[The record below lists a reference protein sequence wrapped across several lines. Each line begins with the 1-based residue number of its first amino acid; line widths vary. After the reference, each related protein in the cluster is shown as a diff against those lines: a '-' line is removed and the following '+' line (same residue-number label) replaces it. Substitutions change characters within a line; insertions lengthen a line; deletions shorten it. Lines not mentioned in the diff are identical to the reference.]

1 MDTTPNPFVYSDVFG
16 GASIYPSDITY
27 AKIALNQNITYS
39 WPLESAPGINDLLPR
54 LLEVT
59 CTSYQS
65 KTAPSV
71 GTITAN
77 AALGATTLT
86 IGNNSAIVPG
96 ALVTFDNSSA
106 APVFYLI
113 QSVVN
118 NAGVLT
124 VTLASPLLSAA
135 ALGATLYHLIL
146 VPWVITMPDA
156 TRAGLGQTT
165 LFVSTQSTALFNVV
179 SNASSNLL
187 LSIIPATAW
196 QIYLTNNLT
205 TDGLWS
211 SFQYGAAIG
220 AYQAAALAGPGLT
233 AYNNALAT
241 AYPITTLLPTI
252 SSYTVATSDRATTF
266 IWTAG
271 SGTITLPDAAL
282 VGNSWYVNLRN
293 QSTGVLTVVSANNA
307 DSINGI
313 GFLALNPND
322 AVTII
327 SDGNLDFYTLGLG
340 QGVTST
346 FDYVVIDL
354 VNPTTH
360 VSPATL
366 DLNTNPQYQNRI
378 AYKFIGVLTQDI
390 TIIFPQYFQQY
401 WVNNATTNSTGGA
414 SIYTMMLK
422 TNYTGDAGL
431 FIGVN
436 NSAIYYS
443 NGQMMV
449 LAQDSTMPI
458 PLPISEGGTGAT
470 NASQAIIN
478 LGGVSENSVLS
489 LIIALS

>member
-1 MDTTPNPFVYSDVFG
+1 
-16 GASIYPSDITY
+16 
-27 AKIALNQNITYS
+27 
-39 WPLESAPGINDLLPR
+39 
-54 LLEVT
+54 
-59 CTSYQS
+59 
-65 KTAPSV
+65 
-71 GTITAN
+71 
-77 AALGATTLT
+77 
-86 IGNNSAIVPG
+86 
-96 ALVTFDNSSA
+96 
-106 APVFYLI
+106 
-113 QSVVN
+113 
-118 NAGVLT
+118 
-124 VTLASPLLSAA
+124 
-135 ALGATLYHLIL
+135 
-146 VPWVITMPDA
+146 MPDA